1 MNIKKVA
8 GYLAVGAIFCVTAF
22 CGLCYQKRE
31 CLQQE
36 LADKILRFHVLANS
50 DSEAD
55 QALKL
60 KVRDAV
66 GGYMQEKMEQVG
78 SLTEC
83 EAVVRNALPEIT
95 AVAEREI
102 ADNGYD
108 YPVQAELA
116 EIEFPV
122 KTYGSY
128 TFPSGSYEALEITI
142 GEGKGHNWWCVMFPN
157 MCFENSMYEEVDE
170 DAKEALREVLT
181 DEEYE
186 AVLNSG
192 NYRVRF
198 KYLSFLNRFFE

>member
-1 MNIKKVA
+1 MNIKRVT
-8 GYLAVGAIFCVTAF
+8 GYLAIGAILCVTAF

-31 CLQQE
+31 CLQAE
-36 LADKILRFHVLANS
+36 LADKILRFHVRANS

-66 GGYMQEKMEQVG
+66 GGYMQEKMEQVD
-78 SLTEC
+78 SLSEC
-83 EAVVRNALPEIT
+83 EIVVREALPEIT

-102 ADNGYD
+102 AENGYD
-108 YPVQAELA
+108 YPVRAQLA
-116 EIEFPV
+116 ETEFPV
-122 KTYGSY
+122 KTYGGY

-142 GEGKGHNWWCVMFPN
+142 GEGNGHNWWCVMFPN

-170 DAKEALREVLT
+170 DAEEALREVLT

-186 AVLNSG
+186 AVLSSG

-198 KYLSFLNRFFE
+198 KYLSFLNSFFE

>member
-1 MNIKKVA
+1 
-8 GYLAVGAIFCVTAF
+8 
-22 CGLCYQKRE
+22 
-31 CLQQE
+31 
-36 LADKILRFHVLANS
+36 
-50 DSEAD
+50 
-55 QALKL
+55 
-60 KVRDAV
+60 
-66 GGYMQEKMEQVG
+66 MEQVG